1 MTDDTFER
9 YARYREWNK
18 THDCYKILYAPDG
31 IDEKGNKIEYG
42 NKSIQKK
49 YDQLSKPAMIYPKKL
64 EEWKLKENGR

>member
-1 MTDDTFER
+1 MADDIFER

-49 YDQLSKPAMIYPKKL
+49 YDELSKPAMIYPKKL
-64 EEWKLKENGR
+64 EE